1 MITSSENFRPKRVAL
16 LIQREVAKL
25 IQTEYQD
32 ILKAFMTVVKVSLTR
47 DLAYAR
53 IYVSVMGDESHITTC
68 LTTLNEYAP
77 HLRRALAKLLKLR
90 TVPELHFYY
99 DPSIQEGNRITA
111 LIDRANRPCGQ

>member
-1 MITSSENFRPKRVAL
+1 MIATSENFRPKRIAL

-32 ILKAFMTVVKVSLTR
+32 ILREFVTVVKVSLTR

-53 IYVSVMGDESHITTC
+53 IYVSVMGDKSHITTC

-77 HLRRALAKLLKLR
+77 HFRRSLAKLLKLR

-99 DPSIQEGNRITA
+99 DPSIQEGDYIAA
-111 LIDRANRPCGQ
+111 LIDRANKPCGQ